1 MSRSD
6 LPKVRLVASA
16 EPGTD
21 IWVIDGKLRTVAHD
35 ARRLEADLAPGLY
48 KVKFQAGS
56 AISEQMVELVS
67 SGAPVE
73 VSAPQ
78 LQFMSTAPLNR
89 TELIHEYHRD
99 NAAQTSRQ
107 VHVHAGGGSR
117 LFVFSRTFRDRGR
130 ARRSSPPAGQHPA
143 EGLSLLDL
151 QGSIVAS
158 LAEAGVGDLGVP
170 DPWSAC
176 SVELNP
182 GPYRLR
188 LDVPGVVSLE
198 QLVVASPGWQT
209 QVFLLLDDY
218 GEPSSPTF
226 RADLETASILMA
238 REHDG
243 FNPDDEMLRLT
254 ELAQSALAR
263 ERVKVAK
270 DLLDQLLDWKFEN
283 PMLGLYAG
291 HAILAG
297 PDPDHA
303 LLSRVVERL
312 RGIIGTHPD
321 LDAMALSLGQPMTQT
336 YDVPPMFRRSWD
348 IVVDRARR
356 DRALVPARSM
366 ASGIA
371 GNVWGEGV
379 WLIWDA
385 EGAQRTAAEP
395 VASDA
400 DVARIGD
407 LGAQRVSSE
416 GVLETHEPLDDVD
429 LAILS
434 YTTRR
439 SRART
444 AATASAGGV
453 MLATPQDEIAEALN
467 LPPSTVKQKVSGLV
481 RKLETPELAAAAPG
495 ENMEAHSAP
504 PQVRR
509 YEVSL

>member
-16 EPGTD
+16 ESGTD

-48 KVKFQAGS
+48 KVRFQTGS
-56 AISEQMVELVS
+56 AVSEQMVELVS
-67 SGAPVE
+67 TGAPVE
-73 VSAPQ
+73 ISAPQ
-78 LQFMSTAPLNR
+78 LQFMSTVPLNR

-99 NAAQTSRQ
+99 NAVQTSRQ

-117 LFVFSRTFRDRGR
+117 VFVFSRSFRDRDRGR
-130 ARRSSPPAGQHPA
+130 RASPPPGQHPA

-151 QGSIVAS
+151 QGHVVAP
-158 LAEAGVGDLGVP
+158 LAQAGVGDLGVP

-188 LDVPGVVSLE
+188 LDVPGLASLE

-226 RADLETASILMA
+226 RADLETAAILMA

-254 ELAQSALAR
+254 ELARNALAR

-270 DLLDQLLDWKFEN
+270 DLLGQLLDWKFEN

-291 HAILAG
+291 HAILAAPR
-297 PDPDHA
+297 PDRD
-303 LLSRVVERL
+303 LLSRVVGRL

-321 LDAMALSLGQPMTQT
+321 LDAIALWLGEKVTQP
-336 YDVPPMFRRSWD
+336 YAVPPMFRRSWN
-348 IVVDRARR
+348 IVVDRAMS
-356 DRALVPARSM
+356 DRLVVPSGSM

-385 EGAQRTAAEP
+385 EAARRTAAEP
-395 VASDA
+395 VASAVDI
-400 DVARIGD
+400 ARIGA

-416 GVLETHEPLDDVD
+416 GVLETHEDLDDVD

-434 YTTRR
+434 YTARR
-439 SRART
+439 SRSRT
-444 AATASAGGV
+444 ATPVTESPTS
-453 MLATPQDEIAEALN
+453 ATPEDDIAQVLN
-467 LPPSTVKQKVSGLV
+467 LPPSTVEQKVSGLV
-481 RKLETPELAAAAPG
+481 RKLEAPEPPRATPE
-495 ENMEAHSAP
+495 ENVEAGAAP
-504 PQVRR
+504 PQTRR